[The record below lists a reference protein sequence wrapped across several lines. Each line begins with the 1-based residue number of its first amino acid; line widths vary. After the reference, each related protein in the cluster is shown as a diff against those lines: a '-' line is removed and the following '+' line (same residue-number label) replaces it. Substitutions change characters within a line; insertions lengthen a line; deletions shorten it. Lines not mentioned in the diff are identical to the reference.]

1 MTGYVCYAIKLL
13 CLTLCTKIQLRTVR
27 TVLTMK
33 ITVNLPPPISVNQIW
48 RQKRGGAYISK
59 PYQNWIQQAGLEW
72 LIQKK
77 GQPRKIEGNFK
88 AVLILAKRKSGK
100 GDLDNFIKCVLDFAV
115 NHQLVSDDRLCR
127 ALYVRWGT
135 EQEAPMGCRLTL
147 KSA

>member
-1 MTGYVCYAIKLL
+1 MTGYACYARNLL
-13 CLTLCTKIQLRTVR
+13 RLTLCTKIQLRT
-27 TVLTMK
+27 K
-33 ITVNLPPPISVNQIW
+33 ITLNLPPPISVNQIW

-72 LIQKK
+72 LTQKK

-115 NHQLVSDDRLCR
+115 NHQLVSDDCYCQ